1 MAKHWND
8 TATALRQYPNQWVP
22 VRADGFLSDS
32 YMRSI
37 PTRIK
42 AGRLAALREGFVA
55 KVEAGTLFL
64 RFEGVAA

>member
-8 TATALRQYPNQWVP
+8 AATAIRQHPNHWVP
-22 VRADGFLSDS
+22 VHAEGFLSDS

-42 AGRLAALREGFVA
+42 AGKLAALRDGFVA
-55 KVEAGTLFL
+55 KVEAGVLYL
-64 RFEGVAA
+64 RFEGVNA